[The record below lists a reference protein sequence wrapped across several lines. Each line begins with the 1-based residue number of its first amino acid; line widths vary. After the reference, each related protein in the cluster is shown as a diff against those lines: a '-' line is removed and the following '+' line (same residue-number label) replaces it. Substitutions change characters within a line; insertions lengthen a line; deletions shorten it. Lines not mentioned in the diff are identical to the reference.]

1 MSANVNFPE
10 KADYVIIGGGIIGCA
25 TAYYLAKSGAKNI
38 VVLEKN
44 SFCSGSTGR
53 CGGGIRAQWG
63 LEFNARLAIKSIE
76 IYEKL
81 SDELEM
87 DIELDQVGYLLAAY
101 SEQEMEQFRKNVAMQ
116 NSIGIGTRFLD
127 YSEVKKMIPGVNT
140 PDALGFV
147 FHDRDGVGNPFK
159 TTFAYIEAAKR
170 LGVSFF
176 KFVEVKGINVENNAA
191 NAVITSSG
199 TIKVRKKIINC
210 AGVWGGKIA
219 SFVGLDMPIR
229 PERRMTVVT
238 EAVETDICR
247 TAFMS
252 LSHNYYF
259 IQHTDGSILIE
270 FNKVGDVTWTYDTI
284 ENNLRA
290 QSRSIV
296 DVLPRTRD
304 IRVVRHFAGSYDL
317 TPDENPLIGQ
327 SDVDNFYLSCGF
339 SGHGYMMG
347 PFSAKLVAQDVLGEK
362 TDIDI
367 KCYDYHRFEKGEAI
381 MDPNHA

>member
-1 MSANVNFPE
+1 MSFP
-10 KADYVIIGGGIIGCA
+10 KQADYVIIGGGIAGCA
-25 TAYYLAKSGAKNI
+25 AAYYLAKAGAKNI

-44 SFCSGSTGR
+44 TFCSGSTGR

-76 IYEKL
+76 MYEHL

-87 DIELDQVGYLLAAY
+87 NIELDQVGYLLAAY
-101 SEQEMEQFRKNVAMQ
+101 SEEEMEQFRKNVEMQ
-116 NSIGIGTRFLD
+116 NRVGIGTRFLE
-127 YSEVKKMIPGVNT
+127 YEEVRRIIPGVHT
-140 PDALGFV
+140 PDALGYV

-159 TTFAYIEAAKR
+159 TTFAYMEAAKR
-170 LGVSFF
+170 LGVRFY
-176 KFVEVKGINVENNAA
+176 KFVEVTGIVVEKNVAKS
-191 NAVITSSG
+191 VVTTTG
-199 TIKVRKKIINC
+199 TIEARKKIVNC
-210 AGVWGGKIA
+210 AGVWSGQVGKMA
-219 SFVGLDMPIR
+219 GLDLPLR

-238 EAVETDICR
+238 EPVETDVCR

-259 IQHTDGSILIE
+259 VQHTDGSILIE
-270 FNKVGDVTWTYDTI
+270 FNKVGDITWTYQTT
-284 ENNLRA
+284 EENLRA
-290 QSRSIV
+290 QCRSIV
-296 DVLPRTRD
+296 DVLPRTKN

-327 SDVDNFYLSCGF
+327 SDVENFYLSCGY

-347 PFSAKLVAQDVLGEK
+347 PFSAKLAAQDILGEK
-362 TDIDI
+362 PEIDI
-367 KCYDYHRFEKGEAI
+367 RCYDYHRFERGEAI

>member
-1 MSANVNFPE
+1 MSFP
-10 KADYVIIGGGIIGCA
+10 KQADYVIIGGGIAGCA
-25 TAYYLAKSGAKNI
+25 AAYYLAKAGAENI

-44 SFCSGSTGR
+44 TFCSGSTGR

-76 IYEKL
+76 MYEHL
-81 SDELEM
+81 SEELEM

-101 SEQEMEQFRKNVAMQ
+101 SKEEMEQFRKNVEMQ
-116 NSIGIGTRFLD
+116 NRVGIGTRFLD
-127 YSEVKKMIPGVNT
+127 YEEVKRIIPGVHT
-140 PDALGFV
+140 PDALGYV

-159 TTFAYIEAAKR
+159 TTFAYMEAAKR
-170 LGVSFF
+170 LGVRFY
-176 KFVEVKGINVENNAA
+176 KFVEVTGIVVEKNVAKSVVTNAGIIEA
-191 NAVITSSG
+191 
-199 TIKVRKKIINC
+199 RKKIVNC
-210 AGVWGGKIA
+210 AGVWSGQVGKMA
-219 SFVGLDMPIR
+219 GLDLPLR

-238 EAVETDICR
+238 EPVETDVCR

-259 IQHTDGSILIE
+259 VQHTDGSILIE
-270 FNKVGDVTWTYDTI
+270 FNKVGDITWTYQTT
-284 ENNLRA
+284 EKNLRA
-290 QSRSIV
+290 QCHSIV
-296 DVLPRTRD
+296 DVLPRTRN

-327 SDVDNFYLSCGF
+327 SDVENFYLSCGY

-347 PFSAKLVAQDVLGEK
+347 PFSAKLAAQDILGEK
-362 TDIDI
+362 PEIDI
-367 KCYDYHRFEKGEAI
+367 RCYDYHRFERGEAI

>member
-1 MSANVNFPE
+1 MSFP
-10 KADYVIIGGGIIGCA
+10 KQADYVIIGGGIAGCA
-25 TAYYLAKSGAKNI
+25 AAYYLAKAGAKNI

-44 SFCSGSTGR
+44 TFCSGSTGR

-76 IYEKL
+76 MYEHL

-87 DIELDQVGYLLAAY
+87 NIELDQVGYLLAAY
-101 SEQEMEQFRKNVAMQ
+101 SEEEMEQFRKNVEMQ
-116 NSIGIGTRFLD
+116 NRVGIGTRFLE
-127 YSEVKKMIPGVNT
+127 YEEVRRIIPGVHT
-140 PDALGFV
+140 PDALGYV

-159 TTFAYIEAAKR
+159 TTFAYMEAAKR
-170 LGVSFF
+170 LGVRFY
-176 KFVEVKGINVENNAA
+176 KFVEVTGIVVEKNVAKS
-191 NAVITSSG
+191 VVTTTG
-199 TIKVRKKIINC
+199 TIEARKKIVNC
-210 AGVWGGKIA
+210 AGVWSGQVGKMA
-219 SFVGLDMPIR
+219 GLDLPLR

-238 EAVETDICR
+238 EPVETDVCR

-259 IQHTDGSILIE
+259 VQHTDGSILIE
-270 FNKVGDVTWTYDTI
+270 FNKVGDITWTYQTP
-284 ENNLRA
+284 EENLRA
-290 QSRSIV
+290 QCRSIV
-296 DVLPRTRD
+296 DVMPRTKN

-327 SDVDNFYLSCGF
+327 SDVENFYLSCGY

-347 PFSAKLVAQDVLGEK
+347 PFSAKLAAQDILGEK
-362 TDIDI
+362 PEIDI
-367 KCYDYHRFEKGEAI
+367 RCYDYHRFERGEAI